1 MFKKQKYQTITW
13 IDSENPTK
21 DEARE
26 MMGEFNLEP
35 EIAQDILLP
44 TFKDKITVHKDY
56 IYLVLHFPAF
66 KHTHSKSRRQEIDF
80 VIGKNFII
88 SNRYDTID
96 AMEKYAKI
104 FEVNAILGKDNT
116 EIGSGEMFL
125 SMMQTV
131 YQSLSEELDSINYL
145 LREAERNIFSG
156 KEREMVFELSR
167 IGRELVNF
175 SHIITPHGEILESF
189 KVSGGKMLG
198 EKFTLELSDIIN
210 EYYKISKIL
219 ENITD
224 VLHELR
230 STNDSLLST
239 KQNQTMKVLTVFT
252 FLALPFTVI
261 TSFFQI
267 NTAITPIALDDTHG
281 WYFVVGVEIIVTT
294 ILFLIAKK
302 KNWF

>member
-1 MFKKQKYQTITW
+1 MYKKQNYRAVTW
-13 IDSENPTK
+13 VDSENPTK

-26 MMGEFNLEP
+26 MMEEFNLEP
-35 EIAQDILLP
+35 EVAQDILLP
-44 TFKDKITVHKDY
+44 TFKDKITTHKDY

-66 KHTHSKSRRQEIDF
+66 KHTHGKSRRQEIDF

-96 AMEKYAKI
+96 AMEMYAKI
-104 FEVNAILGKDNT
+104 FDVNSILSKDES

-125 SMMQTV
+125 SMMKTI

-175 SHIITPHGEILESF
+175 NHIITPHGEILESF
-189 KVSGGKMLG
+189 KISGGKMLG
-198 EKFTLELSDIIN
+198 DRFALELSDIIN

-219 ENITD
+219 ENVTD
-224 VLHELR
+224 VLRELR

-239 KQNQTMKVLTVFT
+239 KQNQTMKVLTIFT
-252 FLALPFTVI
+252 FFALPFTVI
-261 TSFFQI
+261 TSFFQM
-267 NTAITPIALDDTHG
+267 NTTSTPILGTGYD
-281 WYFVVGVEIIVTT
+281 WYFIVGTEILITLVLFIV
-294 ILFLIAKK
+294 AKIQR
-302 KNWF
+302 WF